1 MSLYSL
7 QNKQATY
14 AAPYFQFSLL
24 VLSWKAPQSMT
35 YTKTHT
41 TSIDL
46 HVSLI
51 IGTSLRTDLAL
62 LEVSRLRIRPSC
74 QDPNG
79 QAEGNERLYN

>member
-1 MSLYSL
+1 
-7 QNKQATY
+7 
-14 AAPYFQFSLL
+14 
-24 VLSWKAPQSMT
+24 MT
-35 YTKTHT
+35 YIKTHT

-74 QDPNG
+74 QDPKG